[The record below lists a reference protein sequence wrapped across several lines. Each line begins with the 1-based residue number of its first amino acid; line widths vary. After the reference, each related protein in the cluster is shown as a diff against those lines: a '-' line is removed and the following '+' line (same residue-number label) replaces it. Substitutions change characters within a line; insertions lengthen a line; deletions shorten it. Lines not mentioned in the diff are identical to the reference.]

1 MRLPL
6 SFLSFAVSALAPF
19 ATSQSAPAAPRDA
32 SGMRRIVMLGDS
44 LTDGYRLQ
52 RAQAYPA
59 LIGQKLRAAGLNGE
73 VVNAGVS
80 GDTTSGG
87 LRRIPQY
94 LREPVDILLIELGI
108 NDAFRGVPIDEMRA
122 NLQAIIDRTR
132 ERNANVQIVIAGM
145 QLPLYGADG
154 YVREFGEMFGEL
166 ARKNHAALIPY
177 LLLGVGGDPT
187 LNLPDRIH
195 PNAAG
200 HRILAENVW
209 RVLEPL
215 VRKATAGPVAHVD

>member
-1 MRLPL
+1 
-6 SFLSFAVSALAPF
+6 
-19 ATSQSAPAAPRDA
+19 
-32 SGMRRIVMLGDS
+32 MLGDS

-52 RAQAYPA
+52 RAEAYPA
-59 LIGQKLRAAGLNGE
+59 LIGQKLRAGGYHFE

-94 LREPVDILLIELGI
+94 LREPIDILLVELGI
-108 NDAFRGVPIDEMRA
+108 NDAFRGVPIDQMRS
-122 NLQAIIDRTR
+122 NLQGIIDRTR
-132 ERNANVQIVIAGM
+132 ERNPNVQIVVAGM

-166 ARKNHAALIPY
+166 ARKNNATLIPY

-187 LNLPDRIH
+187 LNLPDHIH

-215 VRKATAGPVAHVD
+215 VRKATAAPLAHVD